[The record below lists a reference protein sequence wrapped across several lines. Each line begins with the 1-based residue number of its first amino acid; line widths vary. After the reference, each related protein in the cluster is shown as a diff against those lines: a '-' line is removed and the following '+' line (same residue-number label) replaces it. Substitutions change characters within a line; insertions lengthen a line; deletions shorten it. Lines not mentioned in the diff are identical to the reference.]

1 MSPYKRFWG
10 TPGVSQNVKTAEN
23 LQDSLRIDRILALV
37 PSQTLCFAGKRK
49 IWAAFPCRQVDGLS
63 FFSTDGNGQGT
74 TNGHGWYIPVH
85 KQGMGQSLKYCKV
98 TAKMAAHWYC
108 VA

>member
-1 MSPYKRFWG
+1 MFCWE
-10 TPGVSQNVKTAEN
+10 TQN
-23 LQDSLRIDRILALV
+23 LGCFLV
-37 PSQTLCFAGKRK
+37 PTA
-49 IWAAFPCRQVDGLS
+49 QVDGLF